1 MNKHTIHRR
10 VTGAGIAGLLLSLLA
25 ASGGGAL
32 SLLAGC
38 GGKPGSGSGG
48 SSTSSGVGGGDG
60 GTIPTSQ
67 RATAAT
73 NAATSDSHCTG
84 LPTAFYWEIGDAN
97 GTLVHGQAGA
107 AGAAIDPSKSMVLAS
122 ASKWI
127 FGAYALE
134 KQSLDAIVAAKN
146 DVYLNFTS
154 PYHNFDDLL
163 CVGKDTVAEC
173 NNGQPSPADAGK
185 FFYNGGHLQYYAVN
199 VAGLGNDCR
208 DSLIPSFPPP
218 CTPTFAGDVQAAVGP
233 IGLTYS
239 SAQPAGGGDAPP
251 SEYAAFLRLI
261 LGGKLAIGQHLG
273 ADAVCAWTHFPDCD
287 ALYSPV
293 NESKPGAPTNDVSD
307 EKWHY
312 SIAHWVEPD
321 GTFSSPGKYGFYPW
335 IDASKTWYGVLAR
348 YDNGGADDAGNE
360 DASGPAYYA
369 SALCGRAIRNA
380 WLTGQP

>member
-1 MNKHTIHRR
+1 MMS
-10 VTGAGIAGLLLSLLA
+10 TGA
-25 ASGGGAL
+25 
-32 SLLAGC
+32 
-38 GGKPGSGSGG
+38 
-48 SSTSSGVGGGDG
+48 GGGDG

-67 RATAAT
+67 RASAAT
-73 NAATSDSHCTG
+73 FAAKNNCACTS
-84 LPTAFYWEIGDAN
+84 LPTGFYWEIGDAG
-97 GTLVHGQAGA
+97 GTLVSGQGGEADA
-107 AGAAIDPSKSMVLAS
+107 AAIDPSKWMVLAS

-134 KQSLDAIVAAKN
+134 KQSLDAIIAAKD

-154 PYHNFDDLL
+154 PYHNLDDIACSL
-163 CVGKDTVAEC
+163 KQTVDEC
-173 NNGQPSPADAGK
+173 FTAGNNDQPSPADAGK

-208 DSLIPSFPPP
+208 NNLLDPSLPPP
-218 CTPTFAGDVQAAVGP
+218 CTPTFAGDVQAAVGQ
-233 IGLTYS
+233 IDLTYS
-239 SAQPAGGGDAPP
+239 AAQPAGGGDAPP

-261 LGGKLAIGQHLG
+261 LGGNLAIAQHLG
-273 ADAVCAWTHFPDCD
+273 DDAVCAWTHHPDCD

-312 SIAHWVEPD
+312 SIAHWVEQD

-335 IDASKTWYGVLAR
+335 IDASKTWYGIVAR
-348 YDNGGADDAGNE
+348 HDTSSTDDAGSE
-360 DASGPAYYA
+360 DDSGPPYFA